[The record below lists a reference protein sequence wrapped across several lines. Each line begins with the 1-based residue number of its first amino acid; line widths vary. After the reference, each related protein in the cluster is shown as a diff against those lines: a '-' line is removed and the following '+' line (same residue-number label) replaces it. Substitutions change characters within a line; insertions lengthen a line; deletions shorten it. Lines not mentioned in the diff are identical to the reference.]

1 MPSFTSNPAAHRA
14 LLPVMLVSLTLA
26 LSACATKK
34 LTDASQSGSEQP
46 AAATVNAAD
55 AAATGPDASAADGAV
70 TAVQADDRHAEAVRG
85 KLKDTVYF
93 AFDSATLTPAAMATL
108 RAQAKNF
115 RDTSIEVRVEGH
127 ADERGTPEYNLA
139 LGQRRADLARSFLI
153 AEGIPAGRVEA
164 VSYGELKPVASGHD
178 EASWKKN
185 RRVEIRVGR

>member
-1 MPSFTSNPAAHRA
+1 MLSFASNPAAHRA
-14 LLPVMLVSLTLA
+14 LLPVMFVSLILA

-55 AAATGPDASAADGAV
+55 AAATGPDASAADGA